1 MQKES
6 IREVVNLK
14 IFYCNCVERMA
25 KNFNLQDNEKYCI
38 FVTKDKRQAIILTMS
53 YIEYLQVLTAK
64 VVWNF
69 LFLIVIF
76 QLSILKMIKG
86 EGLMTPRRLNIYI
99 KHFSWNT
106 KPKNKLETQR
116 LSLELKTFKMY
127 EIFICSERSF
137 MAKSTFLNSNITLQ
151 NTRSL
156 SLSNHI
162 QWTLSHSTP
171 PNSNISLIRT
181 NPLSP
186 WKSLNKLS

>member
-6 IREVVNLK
+6 IREVVNLN

-86 EGLMTPRRLNIYI
+86 EGLMTPKRLNIYI
-99 KHFSWNT
+99 KHFS
-106 KPKNKLETQR
+106 
-116 LSLELKTFKMY
+116 
-127 EIFICSERSF
+127 
-137 MAKSTFLNSNITLQ
+137 
-151 NTRSL
+151 
-156 SLSNHI
+156 
-162 QWTLSHSTP
+162 
-171 PNSNISLIRT
+171 
-181 NPLSP
+181 
-186 WKSLNKLS
+186 